1 MYVVWD
7 DGGWTLVSV
16 SHYAWR
22 PGWGWNTGPFVII
35 AAAVLCVVLLRQRQ
49 NAGTSSTSARCPGCH
64 FLHYWLLFHTIHTSS
79 VTGYCQDPFF
89 FFYICGLCFKVVDRG
104 QMCWMRERRHLTG
117 SVVIW
122 TYNTHGD
129 SCYCFEVRTWDS
141 GMLSAHT
148 QLTRNNDW
156 HKLICLLY
164 RRYRNVW

>member
-1 MYVVWD
+1 METWLRVEHWSFCHHSRCCALRGAAPPETECWNFLYLC
-7 DGGWTLVSV
+7 TLPWMPLLTLLTPL
-16 SHYAWR
+16 SH
-22 PGWGWNTGPFVII
+22 NSHI
-35 AAAVLCVVLLRQRQ
+35 LCD
-49 NAGTSSTSARCPGCH
+49 
-64 FLHYWLLFHTIHTSS
+64 WLLPRPF
-79 VTGYCQDPFF
+79 FF